1 MQTLSRKVHLSFNF
15 YSAPY
20 SQQAARTGDVPLI
33 SRLFSQF
40 PLEVNE
46 REGNGKKQ
54 NNKGDTLLHAAAQSS
69 RSSADMITFLLEKGM
84 HGLSHILLPIIS
96 LVGADVQTLN
106 SEDLTA
112 FHLAVRSGDV
122 PVAKVLLTH
131 KDVHPS
137 RAAKNGQT
145 PLQLA
150 VKSKNQNLEMLSLI
164 VKDATVHDVRRCWE
178 MDDISDE
185 ARKVL
190 TTKVSFIDRLN
201 CCMWF
206 KNTVFRMV
214 SQTL

>member
-1 MQTLSRKVHLSFNF
+1 M
-15 YSAPY
+15 
-20 SQQAARTGDVPLI
+20 
-33 SRLFSQF
+33 
-40 PLEVNE
+40 NE

-54 NNKGDTLLHAAAQSS
+54 NGKGDMLLHAAAQSS
-69 RSSADMITFLLEKGM
+69 QSSADMIQFLLEKGM
-84 HGLSHILLPIIS
+84 HGLLHILFPITS

-112 FHLAVRSGDV
+112 FHLAVRSGNV

-150 VKSKNQNLEMLSLI
+150 VKSKNQNLEMVSLI

-178 MDDISDE
+178 IADVSDE
-185 ARKVL
+185 VKKVL
-190 TTKVSFIDRLN
+190 NTKVSFIDLCN
-201 CCMWF
+201 CCVVQ
-206 KNTVFRMV
+206 NIV
-214 SQTL
+214 SRKVS